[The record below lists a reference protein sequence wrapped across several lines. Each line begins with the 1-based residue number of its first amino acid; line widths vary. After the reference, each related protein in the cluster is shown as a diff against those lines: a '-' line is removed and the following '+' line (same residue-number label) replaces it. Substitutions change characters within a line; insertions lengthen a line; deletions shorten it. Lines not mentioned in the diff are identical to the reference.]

1 MQAKEDG
8 HELTLLH
15 RVAEGPTDASFGIHV
30 AKMAGVPEEV
40 LARARK
46 VLENLEQGTTIE
58 VSKTG
63 PVQSVFSPN
72 FSARSEVKEN
82 PVISEIKKMDL
93 MNLTPLQALEK
104 LHDIQ
109 QKLL

>member
-1 MQAKEDG
+1 
-8 HELTLLH
+8 
-15 RVAEGPTDASFGIHV
+15 
-30 AKMAGVPEEV
+30 MAGVPEEV

-46 VLENLEQGTTIE
+46 VLNNLEEGSTIE
-58 VSKTG
+58 VSKAG
-63 PVQSVFSPN
+63 PVQSVFSTD
-72 FSARSEVKEN
+72 FGARSQTKEN
-82 PVISEIKKMDL
+82 PIVDEIRKMDL